1 MTIETAI
8 SETVINE
15 TPTTINGVDVDALQG
30 VIDGVSED
38 ASLAACQFR
47 AKNDWITCGHNRSTI
62 QGFYAGGGED
72 ETRTTPF
79 VLDNDEP
86 PILAGSDK
94 GANPVEYVLHALAGC
109 VTTTL
114 VYHAAVRGI
123 EVRAVSSALE
133 GDLDIRGL
141 LGVSDEV
148 RKGFHH
154 VRVVVRVDADAPAE
168 ELRTLC
174 KFSPVYDIVSNS
186 LPVDLV
192 VEKL

>member
-1 MTIETAI
+1 MTLQDTA
-8 SETVINE
+8 TE
-15 TPTTINGVDVDALQG
+15 TPIHVNGVDVGAVQE
-30 VIDGVSED
+30 VIDNVTAD
-38 ASLAACQFR
+38 AALAACQFR
-47 AKNDWITCGHNRSTI
+47 ASNRWITCGHNRSAI
-62 QGFYAGGGED
+62 QGFYAGGAED
-72 ETRTTPF
+72 ETRTAPF
-79 VLDNDEP
+79 ILDNDEP

-123 EVRAVSSALE
+123 EVRSVSSELE

-141 LGVSDEV
+141 FGVSDQV

-154 VRVVVRVDADAPAE
+154 VRVVVRADADAEAE
-168 ELRTLC
+168 ELRELC
-174 KFSPVYDIVSNS
+174 AFSPVYDIVSNS

-192 VEKL
+192 VEKV

>member
-1 MTIETAI
+1 MTLETAMK
-8 SETVINE
+8 E
-15 TPTTINGVDVDALQG
+15 TPTRINGVDVDAVQE
-30 VIDGVSED
+30 VIDGVTED
-38 ASLAACQFR
+38 ATLAACQFR
-47 AKNDWITCGHNRSTI
+47 AKNEWLTCGHNRSTI
-62 QGFYAGGGED
+62 QGFYAAGAED
-72 ETRTTPF
+72 ETRTQPF

-123 EVRAVSSALE
+123 EVRAVSSKLE

-141 LGVSDEV
+141 FGLSEDV

-154 VRVVVRVDADAPAE
+154 VRVVVRADADAAAE
-168 ELRTLC
+168 ELRELC
-174 KFSPVYDIVSNS
+174 MFSPVYDIVSNS

-192 VEKL
+192 VEKV

>member
-8 SETVINE
+8 ED
-15 TPTTINGVDVDALQG
+15 TPTKVNGVDVDAIEE
-30 VIDGVSED
+30 VIGCVSED
-38 ASLAACQFR
+38 ASLGACQFR
-47 AKNDWITCGHNRSTI
+47 AENRWVTCGHNRSTI
-62 QGFYAGGGED
+62 QGFYAAGAED
-72 ETRTTPF
+72 ETRTAPY

-86 PILAGSDK
+86 AILAGSDR

-123 EVRAVSSALE
+123 EIRAVSSKLE

-141 LGVSDEV
+141 LGVDDEV

-154 VRVVVRVDADAPAE
+154 VRVVVRVDADAPAD
-168 ELRTLC
+168 ELRELC
-174 KFSPVYDIVSNS
+174 MFSPVYDIVSNS

-192 VEKL
+192 VETL